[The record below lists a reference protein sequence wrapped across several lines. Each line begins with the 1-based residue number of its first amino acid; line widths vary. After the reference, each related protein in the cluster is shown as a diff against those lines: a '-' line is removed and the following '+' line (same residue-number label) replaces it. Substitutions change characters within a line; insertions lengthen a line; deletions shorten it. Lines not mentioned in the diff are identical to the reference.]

1 MTNVQFY
8 LAIGLP
14 IILNA
19 AMFGLVVMYLN
30 ARFDATERRLDAGID
45 GCN

>member
-19 AMFGLVVMYLN
+19 AMFGLVVMYLK
-30 ARFDATERRLDAGID
+30 AWFDATERRLDAGID
-45 GCN
+45 GRN

>member
-14 IILNA
+14 IFANA
-19 AMFGLVVMYLN
+19 VMFGLLVMYMN
-30 ARFDATERRLDAGID
+30 ARFGAMERRLDAKID
-45 GCN
+45 GRN